1 MRMET
6 LYEDR
11 FEGSDMISSF
21 MRLIFRK
28 NSEETDEEVKDQWV
42 ITDFD
47 NYLKGNPLIESN

>member
-1 MRMET
+1 MET